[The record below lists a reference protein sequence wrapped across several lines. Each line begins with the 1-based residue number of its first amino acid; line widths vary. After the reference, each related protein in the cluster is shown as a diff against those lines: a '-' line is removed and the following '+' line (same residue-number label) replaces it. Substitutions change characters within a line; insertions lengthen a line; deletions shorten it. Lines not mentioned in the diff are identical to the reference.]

1 MYNSLEVMFN
11 QAYEN
16 SKLPEEPDHKAIKK
30 LLMRINY
37 ATVVRDY
44 VLENL

>member
-1 MYNSLEVMFN
+1 
-11 QAYEN
+11 
-16 SKLPEEPDHKAIKK
+16 

-44 VLENL
+44 VLENLWLCQIKP